1 VEHRTKRLCS
11 NSIAV
16 SVLLC
21 AVATSASGQG
31 VVGASEPEPPY
42 QLSNPQTYRLK
53 VSVRV
58 GAGGQ
63 PLRRV
68 TAMAPVPIDW
78 REQQVELLGEEKP
91 RGVTT
96 RDVALAKHA
105 AVMSVRIPMMP
116 AGSEAVV
123 ERVYRVTRH
132 EIRFTGDL
140 DSLRAPARVSAEMRQ
155 YLRASPGIETT
166 DRQIRQLALSLKDEA
181 GDVQTARGMFDWVRG
196 HVKYRLDKYRGA
208 RFALAEK
215 IGDCED
221 MSALF
226 IALCR
231 IAGIPARLV
240 WVEGHAYAEIFLE
253 DADGHGYWIPAQL
266 NGPAWF
272 GRMTEY
278 RVILQKGDRV
288 RNPVSRKYEH
298 YAPQTLIAF
307 GGTATLEVKYT
318 RLESDDGAT
327 CCSARVSDPAED
339 PTCCSARV
347 SDPAGDPTAGLP
359 GQRHN

>member
-1 VEHRTKRLCS
+1 MPGCGYMGS
-11 NSIAV
+11 
-16 SVLLC
+16 LLLRWILPPLLY
-21 AVATSASGQG
+21 AAATSVSGQDAG
-31 VVGASEPEPPY
+31 GIGESEPDPSY
-42 QLSNPQTYRLK
+42 QLSNPQTYRFT

-78 REQQVELLGEEKP
+78 REQQVELLSEEKP

-105 AVMSVRIPMMP
+105 AVMSVQIPVMP

-132 EIRFTGDL
+132 AIRFTGDL
-140 DSLRAPARVSAEMRQ
+140 DSLQAPARVPADLRQ

-166 DRQIRQLALSLKDEA
+166 DRQIRQLAQRLKDEA
-181 GDVQTARGMFDWVRG
+181 GDVQTARAMFDWVRE

-208 RFALAEK
+208 RFALTEK

-231 IAGIPARLV
+231 VVGIPARLV
-240 WVEGHAYAEIFLE
+240 WVEGHAYAEFFLE

-318 RLESDDGAT
+318 RLES
-327 CCSARVSDPAED
+327 ED
-339 PTCCSARV
+339 AANSCSARV

-359 GQRHN
+359 GR